1 MFQNSPTCS
10 KVIWGNEQKKICA
23 MQLPRAK
30 AQLWKEIS
38 AKFPNLVSN
47 YNQFWSN
54 NFNTKINQQSWF
66 EIFIT
71 FTPQIFS
78 WQYEPW
84 WSEKTLEPDQSHVL
98 ASAIYQEKESLL
110 KGNYIC
116 LTFFTSKHCQRHN
129 GPKALSTLTNSTPLV
144 QRWSFEIFV
153 KLQLAY
159 VWQRA
164 RNMAQSI
171 RHPLLYCSN
180 IQQHG
185 VKTDNSW

>member
-38 AKFPNLVSN
+38 AKFPNSVSN

-66 EIFIT
+66 EIFTT

-84 WSEKTLEPDQSHVL
+84 WSEKTLEQDQSHVL
-98 ASAIYQEKESLL
+98 ASAIYQEKESLP
-110 KGNYIC
+110 KRNYIC
-116 LTFFTSKHCQRHN
+116 LTFFTLKHCQRHN

-171 RHPLLYCSN
+171 GHPLLYCSN

>member
-1 MFQNSPTCS
+1 
-10 KVIWGNEQKKICA
+10 

-54 NFNTKINQQSWF
+54 NFNTKINQQRWF

-84 WSEKTLEPDQSHVL
+84 WSEKTLEQDQSLVL
-98 ASAIYQEKESLL
+98 APAIYQEKSPFLRENIFAS
-110 KGNYIC
+110 
-116 LTFFTSKHCQRHN
+116 FFHFKTL
-129 GPKALSTLTNSTPLV
+129 PKA
-144 QRWSFEIFV
+144 QRT
-153 KLQLAY
+153 
-159 VWQRA
+159 
-164 RNMAQSI
+164 QSI
-171 RHPLLYCSN
+171 KYF
-180 IQQHG
+180 
-185 VKTDNSW
+185 D